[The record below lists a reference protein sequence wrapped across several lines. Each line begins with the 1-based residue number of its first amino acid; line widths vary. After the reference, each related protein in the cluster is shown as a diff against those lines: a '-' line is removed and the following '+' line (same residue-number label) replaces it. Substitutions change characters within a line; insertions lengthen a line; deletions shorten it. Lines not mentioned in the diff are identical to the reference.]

1 MSWLSAA
8 LRGRP
13 SHTLVGVSAAVT
25 AALAVLTDL
34 VLVPPDAVQGDAQRL
49 MYVHVPSAWTAYLC
63 FAVVLLA
70 SLGVLAGHDDRWD
83 PLARAA
89 AELGAGMTAL
99 TLLEGA
105 LWGSSSW
112 GTWWAWDPR
121 VVSTTLLLVVYVAYL
136 LVRSLPGPA
145 ARVRRRAALLGIA
158 AFAQVVVVHFSV
170 LWWRSLHQPPT
181 VLTPD
186 QPAPIAGSMLAALLL
201 SLVAFTLG
209 AVWFVTG
216 RCASLSATSPRRSPV
231 EHRSPVAAGEPR

>member
-1 MSWLSAA
+1 MRWLPGAV
-8 LRGRP
+8 RGLQSR
-13 SHTLVGVSAAVT
+13 TLVGVAA
-25 AALAVLTDL
+25 ACAGGLALLTDL
-34 VLVPPDAVQGDAQRL
+34 VLVPPDALQGNAQRL

-63 FAVVLLA
+63 FGVVLLA
-70 SLGVLAGHDDRWD
+70 SLGVLADHDPRWD

-112 GTWWAWDPR
+112 GTWWTWDPR
-121 VVSTTLLLVVYVAYL
+121 LVSTALLLGVYVAYL
-136 LVRSLPGPA
+136 LVRSLPGPIR
-145 ARVRRRAALLGIA
+145 RVRRRAAMLGVA

-186 QPAPIAGSMLAALLL
+186 QPAPIAGSMLAALML
-201 SLVAFTLG
+201 SLLAFTLG
-209 AVWFVTG
+209 AIWFVTG
-216 RCASLSATSPRRSPV
+216 RCEALQVKAAQTVTSEEP
-231 EHRSPVAAGEPR
+231 AGAVTGALR